1 MAFTYSNV
9 AITDEFSV
17 WLTRTNQLVEKLK
30 TTVVTAGDETGNGY
44 SYTAGNTWVQGHFTS
59 NTFVVYDEIYGGANT
74 EDFTL
79 KAELVIS
86 SNVNIGT
93 NYLIVNGSPVI
104 NSSGRWVG
112 NSTGLVGATGLRG
125 ATGLV
130 GATGAGLSGAT
141 GATGL
146 RGATG
151 AGVSGATGS
160 TGPIGLTG
168 ATGAGLTGAT
178 GIQGAS
184 GSTGVQGAS
193 GTAGTA
199 TASGLDTHVQ
209 FNDGGTNLGGD
220 ADITWNKTTNILTI
234 VGNVHTT
241 YANATSFAT
250 SGITAN
256 TTGIFPASN
265 NISAGDTDQR
275 WQLFATSGEFSNGV
289 SPFSNTVGTALGTT
303 TARWVINANTINT
316 SDIVTAAG
324 VTLTSDLLP
333 TSNTS
338 GHNWGSSTRRPIIT
352 ANSVTCSGDVTAFS
366 DKRLKT
372 NIENI
377 SDALL
382 IVDSI
387 NGVRFERTDD
397 VTGKKHIGVIAQEI
411 KEVLPEVVSQD
422 SDGYYSVAYGNI
434 VGVLIEAIKELKRKV
449 EDLEEQIDQL

>member
-74 EDFTL
+74 EDFTS

-112 NSTGLVGATGLRG
+112 NSTGLVGATGL
-125 ATGLV
+125 
-130 GATGAGLSGAT
+130 TGASGV
-141 GATGL
+141 
-146 RGATG
+146 R
-151 AGVSGATGS
+151 GATGS
-160 TGPIGLTG
+160 TGVQGV
-168 ATGAGLTGAT
+168 
-178 GIQGAS
+178 QGAS
-184 GSTGVQGAS
+184 GSTGVQGVQGAS
-193 GTAGTA
+193 GSTGVQGVQGASGSTGVQGVQGASGSTGLTGATGAAGTA
-199 TASGLDTHVQ
+199 TAGGLNTHVQ

-275 WQLFATSGEFSNGV
+275 WQLFAT
-289 SPFSNTVGTALGTT
+289 
-303 TARWVINANTINT
+303 TINT

-338 GHNWGSSTRRPIIT
+338 GHNWGSSTKRPIIT
-352 ANSVTCSGDVTAFS
+352 ATSITCSGDVTAFS